1 MYQGKYNHSE
11 NNGRYTEHRSH
22 GRKRSLLVLVSV
34 FVLTFAMVG
43 GTLAYLAAKTEP
55 VENKFTFGGVPIEI
69 PEKFENGVKENVRV
83 HNDGPADAFVR
94 AKIVVTWKSASG
106 EVSGTAVQPR
116 DYTLTTGNG
125 WFQGTDGFWYCKNR
139 VEAKT
144 DSEVLI
150 TKATKKD
157 GVVPPEG
164 FDLSIEILA
173 QSVQA
178 DGEFTAGEPM
188 VEHFWPVTA
197 TPNGQHPQTIAAK

>member
-1 MYQGKYNHSE
+1 MYQGKYNHSA
-11 NNGRYTEHRSH
+11 NSGRFAQHRSH

-43 GTLAYLAAKTEP
+43 GSLAYLAAKTDNVINE
-55 VENKFTFGGVPIEI
+55 FTFGDVPIDI

-94 AKIVVTWKSASG
+94 AKVVVTWKSASG
-106 EVSGTAVQPR
+106 EVSGTAVQPS
-116 DYTLTTGNG
+116 DYTLDLNTTD
-125 WFQGTDGFWYCKNR
+125 WFLKDGFYYCKNR
-139 VEAKT
+139 VEANT

-150 TKATKKD
+150 TKATKV
-157 GVVPPEG
+157 GTAPEG

-178 DGEFTAGEPM
+178 DGVKDGKPM
-188 VEHFWPVTA
+188 VEAIGWPVTA